1 MEAWGDWMMDLGHML
16 VRGKAE
22 LELYVCLATSV

>member
-1 MEAWGDWMMDLGHML
+1 MKMVDTKSKERKKLAVVL

-22 LELYVCLATSV
+22 LEHYMI